1 MLDTIYD
8 TPRLFIWF
16 ANNLETDTEHDAHYT
31 DAERK
36 YLKLIIF
43 FIIWDISE
51 LFGRNKKP

>member
-1 MLDTIYD
+1 MLDTSFN

-16 ANNLETDTEHDAHYT
+16 ANNLKTDTEHDAHHT

-43 FIIWDISE
+43 FII
-51 LFGRNKKP
+51 